1 MQPTYPAETETY
13 RAKITAF
20 LDEHLPAD
28 WAGIGALEGPERTA
42 FANQWRETLRDNKL
56 LAPNWPAEYGGGG
69 LTHLEQVVLNEEFA
83 KRGVPTSGPNDGF
96 SIGMVGNTILHWGS
110 DEQKAHFI
118 PRILSGEDVW
128 CQGYSEPN
136 AGSDLANLGCRAE
149 LDGEQWI
156 INGQK
161 IWTSSG
167 HTANMI
173 FTLARTDPDSPKHKG
188 ISFLLVPMDQ
198 PGVEVRPITNIAG
211 HHDFNEVF
219 YTDATCPAENVLGG
233 VNNGWAVGN
242 TLLGFE
248 RGVGATT
255 TSLGYANEL
264 EMFIAMARERGRT
277 DDPLVRQDIAR
288 FYTKVQIMRYRGM
301 QALTRYLSGQQPGP
315 ESSIGKLFWSH
326 YHHEI
331 TEAAMNLLG
340 PDATVG
346 YGDETRG
353 GLAAPAIGTANTP
366 GQLDPQLPGVP
377 AGHDLRR
384 DERGPAQH
392 RGGAGARPSQG
403 APGRHRLV
411 AGEPGRLQGLRRRR
425 RQAPHSAM
433 RSRWSAGGSMSSD
446 SSD

>member
-1 MQPTYPAETETY
+1 MDPTYPPETEQY
-13 RAKITAF
+13 REKIQAF
-20 LDEHLPAD
+20 LDEHLPTG
-28 WAGIGALEGPERTA
+28 WEGIGALPTEARSRFQNE
-42 FANQWRETLRDNKL
+42 WRETLRDNKL

-69 LTHLEQVVLNEEFA
+69 LTHLEHVVLNEEFA

-96 SIGMVGNTILHWGS
+96 SIGMVGNTMLHWGS
-110 DEQKAHFI
+110 DEQKAHYI

-149 LDGEQWI
+149 LDGDQWV

-173 FTLARTDPDSPKHKG
+173 FVLARTDPDVPKHKG

-198 PGVEVRPITNIAG
+198 PGVEVRPITNIARED
-211 HHDFNEVF
+211 HFNEVF
-219 YTDATCPAENVLGG
+219 FTDATCPKDNVLGG

-255 TSLGYANEL
+255 THLNYRAEL
-264 EMFIAMARERGRT
+264 DAYIAKARELGKV

-288 FYTKVQIMRYRGM
+288 FHTKVEIMRYRGM
-301 QALTRYLSGQQPGP
+301 QALTRFLAGQAPGP

-326 YHHEI
+326 YHQEI
-331 TEAAMNLLG
+331 TESAMNLLG
-340 PDATVG
+340 PEGMVG
-346 YGDETRG
+346 FGQQTRS
-353 GLAAPAIGTANTP
+353 GLAAPQIGTPNTSANWMTSFF
-366 GQLDPQLPGVP
+366 V
-377 AGHDLRR
+377 
-384 DERGPAQH
+384 
-392 RGGAGARPSQG
+392 ARPGTIYAGTSEVQRNIVGERVLGLPKEPRADTGSWKESQ
-403 APGRHRLV
+403 ANYR
-411 AGEPGRLQGLRRRR
+411 
-425 RQAPHSAM
+425 
-433 RSRWSAGGSMSSD
+433 
-446 SSD
+446 